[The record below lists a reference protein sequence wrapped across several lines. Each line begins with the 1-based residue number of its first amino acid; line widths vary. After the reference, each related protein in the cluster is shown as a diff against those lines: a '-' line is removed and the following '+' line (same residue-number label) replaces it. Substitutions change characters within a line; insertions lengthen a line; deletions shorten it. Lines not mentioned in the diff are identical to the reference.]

1 MTFTSWISKL
11 QYTLYVVVHWF
22 ILCMKVFNDYI
33 KSLDFL
39 LITESTLSVSN
50 FSDESRQAQQSPH
63 ITAIIL
69 SVLVVILLLI
79 IGFILWRKRSA
90 GKHLPNLNFCKL
102 HLRISSFLRS
112 SFLHSFIPSFL
123 HFFIPS
129 FLHSFISAFFLF
141 IPFYLHS
148 FIPPFLYSFIY
159 SSVNYFI
166 PLDLQS
172 SFLHLILSF
181 IFFSL
186 PYLLVCFDSFI
197 NDCNPL
203 IHN

>member
-1 MTFTSWISKL
+1 
-11 QYTLYVVVHWF
+11 
-22 ILCMKVFNDYI
+22 MKVFNDYI

-123 HFFIPS
+123 HSFIPS
-129 FLHSFISAFFLF
+129 FLHISFFSLYSFL
-141 IPFYLHS
+141 
-148 FIPPFLYSFIY
+148 PPFLYS
-159 SSVNYFI
+159 SI
-166 PLDLQS
+166 PL
-172 SFLHLILSF
+172 FFHLF
-181 IFFSL
+181 IR
-186 PYLLVCFDSFI
+186 
-197 NDCNPL
+197 
-203 IHN
+203 